1 MGLPLSPLCVLYTYI
16 IHQPDLL
23 KGRNICSTIKMNF
36 SSSSTSYVTL
46 QKLILLIYDLI
57 NVTSVLFVFNL
68 FYKIIVSCFSK
79 HVTGPP
85 TKMMTRLLGTIDRM
99 YIFIPRGGNATYS
112 GILSSLNPWTEEP
125 GGI

>member
-1 MGLPLSPLCVLYTYI
+1 M
-16 IHQPDLL
+16 
-23 KGRNICSTIKMNF
+23 
-36 SSSSTSYVTL
+36 
-46 QKLILLIYDLI
+46 
-57 NVTSVLFVFNL
+57 
-68 FYKIIVSCFSK
+68 
-79 HVTGPP
+79 TGPP